1 MKATENAVGVEKRA
15 AKAFYPERADEG
27 EEAFDFLQQR
37 RKAEPAVARPVR
49 FDDEQEKQGKSE
61 NWHAFQ
67 TP

>member
-15 AKAFYPERADEG
+15 AKAFYPKLADEG

-37 RKAEPAVARPVR
+37 RKAEPAVARP
-49 FDDEQEKQGKSE
+49 DDEQEKQGK
-61 NWHAFQ
+61 NQHWHAFQ

>member
-1 MKATENAVGVEKRA
+1 MKADENAVGVEKRA
-15 AKAFYPERADEG
+15 AKAFYPELADEG
-27 EEAFDFLQQR
+27 EEAFDLLQQR

-49 FDDEQEKQGKSE
+49 FDDEQEKRGKSE